1 MPAGVEYEECFGEL
15 PGGVLFAEEELVIG
29 HAVPVR
35 RREFATVRGCARA
48 CLSRL
53 GYPRLPILPGWVVPL
68 FGRRG
73 AGQHDPLRWLRR
85 RRGGPIRTDH
95 WDRYRR

>member
-1 MPAGVEYEECFGEL
+1 MLGMIVPAGVEYEECFGEL

-35 RREFATVRGCARA
+35 RREFATVGVSAAADPARGGWC
-48 CLSRL
+48 
-53 GYPRLPILPGWVVPL
+53 PRLAG
-68 FGRRG
+68 GG
-73 AGQHDPLRWLRR
+73 AGQYDPLRWLRR
-85 RRGGPIRTDH
+85 RRYWPILTDH